1 MTEPGR
7 RWMWRHCVE
16 IAVWIPAIPR
26 AWAWHDSVAAL
37 AADIEAGT
45 QAVLADAIAY
55 LDVDANSMRV
65 IRDGVLCDWASL
77 RARSGTCRWG
87 WVIGAHSPTPA
98 TGRPRSR
105 REVGACGGR
114 TWRSGRRLFYGRHGG
129 A

>member
-1 MTEPGR
+1 MIIGHGAPRLSASAGNRSIRRGLPWGQSAAWGFFSGSARLLLSMTEPGR

-65 IRDGVLCDWASL
+65 I
-77 RARSGTCRWG
+77 
-87 WVIGAHSPTPA
+87 
-98 TGRPRSR
+98 
-105 REVGACGGR
+105 
-114 TWRSGRRLFYGRHGG
+114 
-129 A
+129 